1 MKPLYFLI
9 ALLFLQLPV
18 QAQKRQLLTSDEEV
32 QEAVSTEVSAL
43 FSSEKFLKLKNKK
56 FPDVKGFIVYDLSIV
71 GNGKVSTCFKV
82 DSDIK
87 NPLFI
92 NFISSY
98 LIDEKFFF
106 KLEKQQRYKVRYRA
120 EFN

>member
-1 MKPLYFLI
+1 M
-9 ALLFLQLPV
+9 V
-18 QAQKRQLLTSDEEV
+18 
-32 QEAVSTEVSAL
+32 AL
-43 FSSEKFLKLKNKK
+43 FESEKFLKVKKKK

-92 NFISSY
+92 NFISTY

-106 KLEKQQRYKVRYRA
+106 KLEKQQRYKVRCRIV
-120 EFN
+120 FN

>member
-1 MKPLYFLI
+1 MKVIY
-9 ALLFLQLPV
+9 LFFAISLLQLPI
-18 QAQKRQLLTSDEEV
+18 QAQNRKLLTSEEEV
-32 QEAVSTEVSAL
+32 QEAVSAEVSDL
-43 FSSEKFLKLKNKK
+43 FSSEKFMKLKNKK
-56 FPDVKGFIVYDLSIV
+56 FPEVKGYIVYDLSIV

-98 LIDEKFFF
+98 LIDQKFFF
-106 KLEKQQRYKVRYRA
+106 KLQKQQRYKVRYRA
-120 EFN
+120 EFS